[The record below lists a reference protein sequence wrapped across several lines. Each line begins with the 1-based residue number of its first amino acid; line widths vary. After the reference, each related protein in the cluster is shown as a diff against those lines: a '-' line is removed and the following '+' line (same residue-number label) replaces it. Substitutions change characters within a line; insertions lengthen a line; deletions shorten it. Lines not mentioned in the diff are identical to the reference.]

1 MQSKYFGEEKDNFS
15 CMLQKRF
22 VFLASLRALLVF
34 SLSTNCNCVNFFRVP
49 IRPIESCLCS
59 RKVKRACAN

>member
-15 CMLQKRF
+15 CILQKHF

-34 SLSTNCNCVNFFRVP
+34 SLSTNCNCVNFFESLFDQSNLVYVP
-49 IRPIESCLCS
+49 E
-59 RKVKRACAN
+59 K